1 MSFQALYRKYR
12 PQRFGELVGQEH
24 VTSALQNAVRD
35 GRVGHAYLFSGPRG
49 NGKTTTA
56 RILAKALNCLELGPD
71 GEPCGQCENCVS
83 IAAGTFGDLIEM
95 DAASNRGVDDA
106 RDLVAR
112 INLGLG
118 ATSKRKVYLLDE
130 VHMLTKDASNTLLKT
145 LEEPPAHVVFI
156 LATTEPEKVLP
167 TIRSRTQHFE
177 FSYLTVEEISGLL
190 ATVLA
195 DEGVSFE
202 PDALPIVARAAA
214 GSARD
219 SESLLDL
226 VLAGGGPVTVASVEA
241 ALGGAPFEMRM
252 AILDAVA
259 AEEVAGVLTAVAA
272 LLEAAHDPRRIA
284 EGLLG
289 ALRDAFILVASDG
302 RVSLD
307 DTEEQKARL
316 RSVGEALGNAHLVRA
331 LETLGQAVVDM
342 RGTDAADP
350 RLVLEIA
357 LVRLARRESNSALAT
372 LADRIDRL
380 EARLAQ
386 GGSAPPV
393 DPPGAAPASRP
404 TPTAAT
410 ALSASKPTPTTRVE
424 TAKPPADDP
433 SVPAPRS
440 SPSASAKDDAAAPVA
455 RAKPAALGA
464 LRKAAA
470 AAKTGSASEL
480 SSESNVAPATI
491 ASPPR
496 AAVDFGLDDAIV
508 AWANVIASLPKA
520 LSTAIMEAQPVRVD
534 GNVIVFG
541 VTRSHID
548 TVKPRFQKDADAIR
562 QAFISELGGPPRF
575 SFTPHEWSEG
585 EGPPHRQVRDEPDPE
600 PPPPDLEEFV
610 DISDPSELEDAP
622 MSEGPAVDSL
632 SRLTDAF
639 GATVVEEQPK
649 S

>member
-12 PQRFGELVGQEH
+12 PQRFGELVGQDH
-24 VTSALQNAVRD
+24 VTSALRNAVRD

-49 NGKTTTA
+49 NGKTSTA
-56 RILAKALNCLELGPD
+56 RILAKALNCLDLGPD

-190 ATVLA
+190 ASVLA
-195 DEGVSFE
+195 DEGVTFE

-226 VLAGGGPVTVASVEA
+226 VLAGGGPVTVATVEA

-259 AEEVAGVLTAVAA
+259 AEDVAGVLTAVAA

-289 ALRDAFILVASDG
+289 ALRDAFILVASGG

-307 DTEEQKARL
+307 DTEEQQARL
-316 RSVGEALGNAHLVRA
+316 RAVGEGLGNAHLVRA

-372 LADRIDRL
+372 LADRVDRL
-380 EARLAQ
+380 EARLAE
-386 GGSAPPV
+386 GGSAPSV
-393 DPPGAAPASRP
+393 DQPRAAPAPRP
-404 TPTAAT
+404 DATPDGPRAA
-410 ALSASKPTPTTRVE
+410 
-424 TAKPPADDP
+424 PPKANR
-433 SVPAPRS
+433 AQRS
-440 SPSASAKDDAAAPVA
+440 EPAAAPAAPVSA
-455 RAKPAALGA
+455 EAAGDPAPPAPRAKPAALGA

-470 AAKTGSASEL
+470 AAKTGSAPEPA
-480 SSESNVAPATI
+480 EDPAGEAAAPE
-491 ASPPR
+491 PPL
-496 AAVDFGLDDAIV
+496 AAVDFELDDAIV
-508 AWANVIASLPKA
+508 AWASVLAGLPKA
-520 LSTAIMEAQPVRVD
+520 LATAIMEAQPVRVD

-541 VTRSHID
+541 VARSHID

-562 QAFISELGGPPRF
+562 QAFIRELGGPPRF
-575 SFTPHEWSEG
+575 SFTPHEWVDG
-585 EGPPHRQVRDEPDPE
+585 EGPPHRQTRDEGEPE
-600 PPPPDLEEFV
+600 PPPELEDIV
-610 DISDPSELEDAP
+610 DIGDPSELEDAP

-632 SRLTDAF
+632 SRLTDTF

>member
-190 ATVLA
+190 ASVLE

-226 VLAGGGPVTVASVEA
+226 VLASGGPVTVASVEA

-259 AEEVAGVLTAVAA
+259 AEEVAVVLTAVAA

-307 DTEEQKARL
+307 DTEEQQARL

-386 GGSAPPV
+386 GGGAPPV
-393 DPPGAAPASRP
+393 EQSRSVPASRP
-404 TPTAAT
+404 TPTA
-410 ALSASKPTPTTRVE
+410 KPPPTPTTRAE
-424 TAKPPADDP
+424 TASPPAVP
-433 SVPAPRS
+433 SGPAPQG
-440 SPSASAKDDAAAPVA
+440 SPHASAKDDASAQTA

-480 SSESNVAPATI
+480 SAESNVAPAPA
-491 ASPPR
+491 ASPPP

-541 VTRSHID
+541 VARSHID

-585 EGPPHRQVRDEPDPE
+585 EGPPHRQVRDEPEPE
-600 PPPPDLEEFV
+600 PPAPDLEEFV

>member
-190 ATVLA
+190 ASVLE

-226 VLAGGGPVTVASVEA
+226 VLASGGPVTVASVEA

-259 AEEVAGVLTAVAA
+259 AEEVAVVLTAVAA

-386 GGSAPPV
+386 GGGAPPV
-393 DPPGAAPASRP
+393 EHSRSVPASRP
-404 TPTAAT
+404 TPTA
-410 ALSASKPTPTTRVE
+410 KPPPTPTTRAE
-424 TAKPPADDP
+424 TASPPAVP
-433 SVPAPRS
+433 SGPAPQG
-440 SPSASAKDDAAAPVA
+440 SPHASAKDDASAQTA

-480 SSESNVAPATI
+480 SAESNVAPAPA
-491 ASPPR
+491 ASPPP

-541 VTRSHID
+541 VARSHID

-585 EGPPHRQVRDEPDPE
+585 EGPPHRQVRDEPEPE
-600 PPPPDLEEFV
+600 PPAPDLEEFV

-622 MSEGPAVDSL
+622 MSEGAAVDSL

>member
-24 VTSALQNAVRD
+24 VTGALQNAVRD

-56 RILAKALNCLELGPD
+56 RILAKALNCLDLGPD

-83 IAAGTFGDLIEM
+83 IAAGTFADLIEM

-177 FSYLTVEEISGLL
+177 FSYLTVDEISGLL
-190 ATVLA
+190 ASVLT
-195 DEGVSFE
+195 DEGVTFE

-226 VLAGGGPVTVASVEA
+226 VLAGGGPVTVATVEA

-259 AEEVAGVLTAVAA
+259 AEDVAGVLTAVAA

-289 ALRDAFILVASDG
+289 ALRDAFILVASGG

-307 DTEEQKARL
+307 DTEEQQARL

-372 LADRIDRL
+372 LADRVDRL

-386 GGSAPPV
+386 SGGAPAV
-393 DPPGAAPASRP
+393 DPPR
-404 TPTAAT
+404 
-410 ALSASKPTPTTRVE
+410 SA
-424 TAKPPADDP
+424 
-433 SVPAPRS
+433 PAPRP
-440 SPSASAKDDAAAPVA
+440 SPPTDASAAPKPKPKPTKRSAPADPPAPPAPPPSSAASEGEPVA
-455 RAKPAALGA
+455 PTPRAKPAALGA

-470 AAKTGSASEL
+470 AAAKTDSAPEPAG
-480 SSESNVAPATI
+480 APAGEPV
-491 ASPPR
+491 AAAPVSPP
-496 AAVDFGLDDAIV
+496 ASVDFELDDAIV
-508 AWANVIASLPKA
+508 AWAGVLASLPKSLA
-520 LSTAIMEAQPVRVD
+520 TAIMEAQPVRVD

-541 VTRSHID
+541 VARSHID

-562 QAFISELGGPPRF
+562 QAFIRELGGPPRF
-575 SFTPHEWSEG
+575 SFTPHEWGEG
-585 EGPPHRQVRDEPDPE
+585 EGPPHRQDRAEPEPE
-600 PPPPDLEEFV
+600 PPPDVEEFV
-610 DISDPSELEDAP
+610 DIGDPSELEDAP

-632 SRLTDAF
+632 SRLTDTF

>member
-24 VTSALQNAVRD
+24 ITTALQNAVRD

-56 RILAKALNCLELGPD
+56 RILAKALNCLELGAD

-83 IAAGTFGDLIEM
+83 ISAGTFGDLIEM
-95 DAASNRGVDDA
+95 DAASNRGVEDA

-118 ATSKRKVYLLDE
+118 ATSKRKVYILDE

-145 LEEPPAHVVFI
+145 LEETPAHVVFI

-167 TIRSRTQHFE
+167 TIRSRTQHFK
-177 FSYLTVEEISGLL
+177 FDFLTVDEISGLL
-190 ATVLA
+190 ASILR
-195 DEGVSFE
+195 DEGVEFE

-226 VLAGGGPVTVASVEA
+226 VLAAGGPVTVAAVEA

-252 AILDAVA
+252 VILDSIAS
-259 AEEVAGVLTAVAA
+259 ENVAGVLMGVAA
-272 LLEAAHDPRRIA
+272 LLDAAHDPRRIA
-284 EGLLG
+284 EGLLS
-289 ALRDAFILVASDG
+289 ALRDAFITVASG
-302 RVSLD
+302 GKVALD
-307 DTEEQKARL
+307 ETEETRARL
-316 RSVGEALGNAHLVRA
+316 RTVGETMGSAALVRA

-357 LVRLARRESNSALAT
+357 LVRLARRESSGAVAALT
-372 LADRIDRL
+372 DRVDRL
-380 EARLAQ
+380 EARLAD
-386 GGSAPPV
+386 GASGAGAPARP
-393 DPPGAAPASRP
+393 APASR
-404 TPTAAT
+404 A
-410 ALSASKPTPTTRVE
+410 
-424 TAKPPADDP
+424 
-433 SVPAPRS
+433 PAPESARAARS
-440 SPSASAKDDAAAPVA
+440 RPAAPAPSPATEPVVA
-455 RAKPAALGA
+455 GGGRAKPQALGA

-470 AAKTGSASEL
+470 AAPQAAAEP
-480 SSESNVAPATI
+480 V
-491 ASPPR
+491 SPS
-496 AAVDFGLDDAIV
+496 AAVTADPPPALSFELDDAIL
-508 AWANVIASLPKA
+508 AWVKVLAGLPKS
-520 LSTAIMEAQPVRVD
+520 LTTSIMEAQPVRVD

-541 VTRSHID
+541 VARSHID
-548 TVKPRFQKDADAIR
+548 TVKPKFQKDADAIR
-562 QAFISELGGPPRF
+562 EAFIRELGGPPRF
-575 SFTPHEWSEG
+575 SFTPHEWGEG
-585 EGPPHRQVRDEPDPE
+585 EGPPHRQAQTIAEPE
-600 PPPPDLEEFV
+600 PSPDIEEVIDIV
-610 DISDPSELEDAP
+610 DTAELVDAP

-632 SRLTDAF
+632 SRLADEF

>member
-24 VTSALQNAVRD
+24 VTGALQNAVRD

-56 RILAKALNCLELGPD
+56 RILAKALNCLDLGPD

-177 FSYLTVEEISGLL
+177 FSYLTVDEISGLL
-190 ATVLA
+190 ASVLE

-226 VLAGGGPVTVASVEA
+226 VLAGGGPVTVATVEA

-259 AEEVAGVLTAVAA
+259 AEDVAGVLTAVAA

-284 EGLLG
+284 EGLLA
-289 ALRDAFILVASDG
+289 ALRDAFIMVASGG
-302 RVSLD
+302 RVALD
-307 DTEEQKARL
+307 DTEEQQARL
-316 RSVGEALGNAHLVRA
+316 RTVGEALGNAQLVRA

-386 GGSAPPV
+386 VGVAPSA
-393 DPPGAAPASRP
+393 DQQGAVPASRP
-404 TPTAAT
+404 SPVAAT
-410 ALSASKPTPTTRVE
+410 AAPTSNPQPTPPTRAE
-424 TAKPPADDP
+424 TAKPVEA
-433 SVPAPRS
+433 SARPAPDG
-440 SPSASAKDDAAAPVA
+440 PPPASMKDEAAAPTA
-455 RAKPAALGA
+455 RSKPAALGA

-470 AAKTGSASEL
+470 AAKSDSAPEPSAETTA
-480 SSESNVAPATI
+480 EPAAPT
-491 ASPPR
+491 P
-496 AAVDFGLDDAIV
+496 AAADFGLDDAIV
-508 AWANVIASLPKA
+508 AWASVIASLPKS

-541 VTRSHID
+541 VARSHID

-562 QAFISELGGPPRF
+562 QAFIRELGGPPRF

-585 EGPPHRQVRDEPDPE
+585 EGPPHRQARDEPEPE
-600 PPPPDLEEFV
+600 PPPDLEEFV
-610 DISDPSELEDAP
+610 DISDPSDLEDAP
-622 MSEGPAVDSL
+622 MSVGPAVDSL

>member
-24 VTSALQNAVRD
+24 VTGALQNAVRD

-56 RILAKALNCLELGPD
+56 RILAKALNCLDLGPD

-177 FSYLTVEEISGLL
+177 FSYLTVDEISGLL
-190 ATVLA
+190 ASVLE

-226 VLAGGGPVTVASVEA
+226 VLAGGGPVTVATVEA

-259 AEEVAGVLTAVAA
+259 AEDVAGVLTAVAA

-289 ALRDAFILVASDG
+289 ALRDGFIIVASGG
-302 RVSLD
+302 RVALD
-307 DTEEQKARL
+307 DTEEQQARL
-316 RSVGEALGNAHLVRA
+316 RTVGEALGNAQLVRA

-386 GGSAPPV
+386 VGVAPSA
-393 DPPGAAPASRP
+393 DQQGAVPASRP
-404 TPTAAT
+404 SPVAAT
-410 ALSASKPTPTTRVE
+410 AAPTSNPQPTPPTRAE
-424 TAKPPADDP
+424 TAKPVEA
-433 SVPAPRS
+433 SARPAPDG
-440 SPSASAKDDAAAPVA
+440 PPPASMKDEAAAPTA
-455 RAKPAALGA
+455 RSKPAALGA

-470 AAKTGSASEL
+470 AAKSDSAPEPSAETTA
-480 SSESNVAPATI
+480 EPAAPT
-491 ASPPR
+491 P
-496 AAVDFGLDDAIV
+496 AAADFGLDDAIV
-508 AWANVIASLPKA
+508 AWASVIASLPKS

-541 VTRSHID
+541 VARSHID

-562 QAFISELGGPPRF
+562 QAFIRELGGPPRF

-585 EGPPHRQVRDEPDPE
+585 EGPPHRQARDEPEPE
-600 PPPPDLEEFV
+600 PPPDLEEFV
-610 DISDPSELEDAP
+610 DISDPSDLEDAP
-622 MSEGPAVDSL
+622 MSVGPAVDSL

>member
-307 DTEEQKARL
+307 DTEEQQARL

-386 GGSAPPV
+386 GGGAPPV
-393 DPPGAAPASRP
+393 EQSRSVPASRP
-404 TPTAAT
+404 TPTA
-410 ALSASKPTPTTRVE
+410 KPPPTPTTRAE
-424 TAKPPADDP
+424 TASPPAVP
-433 SVPAPRS
+433 SGPAPQG
-440 SPSASAKDDAAAPVA
+440 SPHASAKDDASAQTA

-480 SSESNVAPATI
+480 SAESNVAPAPA
-491 ASPPR
+491 ASPPP

-541 VTRSHID
+541 VARSHID

-585 EGPPHRQVRDEPDPE
+585 EGPPHRQVRDEPEPE
-600 PPPPDLEEFV
+600 PPAPDLEEFV

>member
-24 VTSALQNAVRD
+24 ITSALQNAVRD

-56 RILAKALNCLELGPD
+56 RILAKALNCLDLGAD
-71 GEPCGQCENCVS
+71 GEPCGKCENCVS
-83 IAAGTFGDLIEM
+83 IAAGTFGDLVEM
-95 DAASNRGVDDA
+95 DAASNRGVEDA

-130 VHMLTKDASNTLLKT
+130 VHMLTKDASNTLLKSI
-145 LEEPPAHVVFI
+145 EEPPAHVVFI

-177 FSYLTVEEISGLL
+177 FTYLTVEEISGLL
-190 ATVLA
+190 ASVLK
-195 DEGVSFE
+195 DEGVAFE
-202 PDALPIVARAAA
+202 PDALPLVARAAA

-226 VLAGGGPVTVASVEA
+226 VLAGGGPVTVAAVEA

-259 AEEVAGVLTAVAA
+259 AEDVAGVLTSVAA
-272 LLEAAHDPRRIA
+272 LLDAAHDPRRIA

-289 ALRDAFILVASDG
+289 ALRDAFVVLASGG
-302 RVSLD
+302 RVSVD
-307 DTEEQKARL
+307 ETEEHLARL
-316 RSVGEALGNAHLVRA
+316 RSVGEAIGNTQLVRA

-357 LVRLARRESNSALAT
+357 LVRLARREANSSLAA
-372 LADRIDRL
+372 LADRLDRV
-380 EARLAQ
+380 EAQLATQ
-386 GGSAPPV
+386 ISSGSPAPARAAAPPAA
-393 DPPGAAPASRP
+393 DAAPSAALRSPRSASRP
-404 TPTAAT
+404 AG
-410 ALSASKPTPTTRVE
+410 SKPAAEPPEPVPAAEAPGSARS
-424 TAKPPADDP
+424 KPP
-433 SVPAPRS
+433 
-440 SPSASAKDDAAAPVA
+440 
-455 RAKPAALGA
+455 ALGA

-470 AAKTGSASEL
+470 AAKTDGDTTSDPALASE
-480 SSESNVAPATI
+480 SAPSAPAA
-491 ASPPR
+491 ASSDD
-496 AAVDFGLDDAIV
+496 ATFDLDDAIV
-508 AWANVIASLPKA
+508 AWASVLAGLPKS
-520 LSTAIMEAQPVRVD
+520 LTTGIMEAQPVRVD

-541 VTRSHID
+541 VARSHID

-562 QAFISELGGPPRF
+562 QGFIRELGAPPRF
-575 SFTPHEWSEG
+575 SFTAHEWGEG
-585 EGPPHRQVRDEPDPE
+585 EGPPHRQGQAAPEAE
-600 PPPPDLEEFV
+600 PPPEIEEVV
-610 DISDPSELEDAP
+610 DIVDTAELVDAP
-622 MSEGPAVDSL
+622 MSDGPAVDSV
-632 SRLTDAF
+632 SRLADQF
-639 GATVVEEQPK
+639 GATVVEEKPK

>member
-12 PQRFGELVGQEH
+12 PQRFGELVGQDH

-56 RILAKALNCLELGPD
+56 RILAKALNCLDLGPD

-190 ATVLA
+190 ASVLA
-195 DEGVSFE
+195 DEGVTFE

-226 VLAGGGPVTVASVEA
+226 VLASGGPVTVATVEA

-259 AEEVAGVLTAVAA
+259 AEDVAGVLTAVAA

-284 EGLLG
+284 EGLLA
-289 ALRDAFILVASDG
+289 ALRDAFILVASGG

-307 DTEEQKARL
+307 DTEEQQVRL
-316 RSVGEALGNAHLVRA
+316 RAVGEALGNAHLVRA

-372 LADRIDRL
+372 LADRVDRL

-386 GGSAPPV
+386 GGGAPTV
-393 DPPGAAPASRP
+393 DQPRAAPAPRP
-404 TPTAAT
+404 APEPDAPRAA
-410 ALSASKPTPTTRVE
+410 APK
-424 TAKPPADDP
+424 AKPPKRSAPADTP
-433 SVPAPRS
+433 
-440 SPSASAKDDAAAPVA
+440 AAPVPVEA
-455 RAKPAALGA
+455 MGDPAAPAPRAKPAALGA

-470 AAKTGSASEL
+470 AAKTGA
-480 SSESNVAPATI
+480 APEPAGQ
-491 ASPPR
+491 
-496 AAVDFGLDDAIV
+496 AAVQPVATDPPPAAVVFELDDAIV
-508 AWANVIASLPKA
+508 AWADVLAGLPKA
-520 LSTAIMEAQPVRVD
+520 LATAIMEAQPVRVD

-541 VTRSHID
+541 VARSHID

-562 QAFISELGGPPRF
+562 QAFIRELGGPPRF
-575 SFTPHEWSEG
+575 SFTPHEWGDG
-585 EGPPHRQVRDEPDPE
+585 EGPPHRQARAEAEPE
-600 PPPPDLEEFV
+600 PPPDVEDIV
-610 DISDPSELEDAP
+610 DIGDPSELEDAP

-632 SRLTDAF
+632 SRLADTF